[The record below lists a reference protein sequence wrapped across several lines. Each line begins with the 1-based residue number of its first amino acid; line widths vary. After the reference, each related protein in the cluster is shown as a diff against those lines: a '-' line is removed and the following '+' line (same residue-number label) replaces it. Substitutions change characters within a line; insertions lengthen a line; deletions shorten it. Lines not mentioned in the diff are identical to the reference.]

1 MNQWCEDR
9 HDACASHSHQDRLG
23 LEEESAQK
31 GDRMEGQVVA
41 LVGVQPEGKIQELQ
55 TPAEVGQEEPKT
67 VLEGQ

>member
-23 LEEESAQK
+23 LEEEPAQK
-31 GDRMEGQVVA
+31 GDRMEGQEVA
-41 LVGVQPEGKIQELQ
+41 LEGVQREGQTQELQ
-55 TPAEVGQEEPKT
+55 APTEVEQEERKT